1 MEILDKIPG
10 IINYAVVNAEDGSI
24 EKVKGSSTS
33 PLGDLTAFFSSAAE
47 VIKNT
52 LNLGEI
58 KFVSMCYGANRL
70 IIFFHNGK
78 YLGVEVVRDEK
89 PLDIIERIKEQLL
102 PVKEEKVKEEKIEEK
117 VEKEPEVKIV
127 EEKVEEKVVEEKVVE
142 AEKPSVVPPKVEI
155 QLSRSIN
162 SKLTQINLLIEE
174 FGSGGKKEHWLGIL
188 NQGLG
193 VIATEILPMIGIIG
207 EKIEFKQTP
216 PSEKEDDIVQIL
228 RTVIDFLVKKAVE
241 EMGSSQARVK
251 VQAVIEKM
259 KQI

>member
-1 MEILDKIPG
+1 MDVLDKIAG

-24 EKVKGSSTS
+24 EEVKGSSTS

-58 KFVSMCYGANRL
+58 NFVSLCYGANRL
-70 IIFFHNGK
+70 IIFLHNGK
-78 YLGVEVVRDEK
+78 YIGIEVEREQDPKEFIQRVQEQLIAPK
-89 PLDIIERIKEQLL
+89 EIKEEI
-102 PVKEEKVKEEKIEEK
+102 KEEKPAEKIIEEKIEEK
-117 VEKEPEVKIV
+117 VV
-127 EEKVEEKVVEEKVVE
+127 EEI
-142 AEKPSVVPPKVEI
+142 KPPPPPPPKVET
-155 QLSRSIN
+155 QLPRSIS
-162 SKLTQINLLIEE
+162 SKLMQINLLIEE
-174 FGSGGKKEHWLGIL
+174 FGSGGKKAHWIEIL

-193 VIATEILPMIGIIG
+193 ILATDILPMVGIIG
-207 EKIEFKQTP
+207 DKMGFKQTP

-228 RTVIDFLVKKAVE
+228 RTLIDFLVKKAVE

-259 KQI
+259 KQT